1 MSPDPMLVTRTFS
14 TVALAAALGWTIP
27 ANAQAEQGPPEA
39 VRAEIAAM
47 REQMAAMAQQIEAL
61 ESRLQASEFEEK
73 PAAEEPGPVAV
84 TPASAPPP
92 VARLEKPGGWS
103 FEPFGRLMI
112 DAGSVDA
119 PASISDPGLGFGNEV
134 RRARIGVQG
143 DIPGGFDYKMELE
156 FTGGAVEITDAI
168 LGYEAGDTKL
178 SVGQHNNF
186 QGLEELTSSRFTSF
200 MERAAFTDA
209 FDFQR
214 RVGLSAS
221 YGKGMVLLQGGVFTD
236 NIDNLD
242 ADNNSWG
249 ADARAVVAP
258 KLGNFQLHAGGSVHY
273 RDLNDAQ
280 TTVRYRQRPQVH
292 FTDTRFI
299 NTGNIG
305 AVSELGYG
313 LELAAINGPLHL
325 TGETFWQQVDR
336 PGALTDPTF
345 FGGYAEVGYF
355 LTPGDSRGYKGNKF
369 DRVKPK
375 NPVGKG
381 GFGAVQVNA
390 RYDHLDLSDAGVIGG
405 IQDSFGVSLIW
416 TPSDYTRF
424 MLNYWRNQYRDA
436 AILAGTSA
444 DYSVDSFGVRAQV
457 DF

>member
-1 MSPDPMLVTRTFS
+1 MAIHRTLS
-14 TVALAAALGWTIP
+14 TLALATALGWTIP
-27 ANAQAEQGPPEA
+27 AHAQSEQSQTGDLQ
-39 VRAEIAAM
+39 AEIAAM

-61 ESRLQASEFEEK
+61 EARLEASQSIAAAAAPRNAAPVAQA
-73 PAAEEPGPVAV
+73 PAAAG
-84 TPASAPPP
+84 TQ
-92 VARLEKPGGWS
+92 VARLETQGGWS
-103 FEPFGRLMI
+103 FQPFGRLMF
-112 DAGSVDA
+112 DAGSVNA
-119 PASISDPGLGFGNEV
+119 PASIADPGLGFGNEV
-134 RRARIGVQG
+134 RRARFGVQG
-143 DIPGGFDYKMELE
+143 DIPGGFNYKMELE
-156 FTGGAVEITDAI
+156 FTGGEVEITDAI
-168 LGYEAGDTKL
+168 LGYDAGDTTL
-178 SVGQHNNF
+178 TVGQHNNF

-221 YGKGMVLLQGGVFTD
+221 YGKGNLLFQGGVFTD

-242 ADNNSWG
+242 ASNNSWG

-258 KLGNFQLHAGGSVHY
+258 KLGDLQLHAGASVHY

-280 TTVRYRQRPQVH
+280 ADVRYRQRPQVH
-292 FTDTRFI
+292 FTDTRFV

-305 AVSELGYG
+305 ADSELGYG
-313 LELAAINGPLHL
+313 LELAAIKGPLHV

-336 PGALTDPTF
+336 PGALADPTF

-390 RYDHLDLSDAGVIGG
+390 RYDHLDLSDAAIIGG
-405 IQDSFGVSLIW
+405 TQDSYGLSVIW
-416 TPSDYTRF
+416 TPTDYTRF

-436 AILAGTSA
+436 AIAAGTST